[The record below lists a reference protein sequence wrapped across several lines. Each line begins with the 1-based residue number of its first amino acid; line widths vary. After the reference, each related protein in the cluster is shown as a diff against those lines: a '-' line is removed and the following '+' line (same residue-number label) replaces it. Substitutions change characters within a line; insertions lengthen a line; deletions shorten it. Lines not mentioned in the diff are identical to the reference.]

1 MTETFR
7 NLIAWQKAKTLA
19 TEIYRVTSEFPTTEQ
34 YGMTAQLRRATVSI
48 PSNIAEGKGRET
60 KRDFC
65 HFLVQARGSLYEIE
79 SQVEI
84 AKDLHYL
91 DQVAANK
98 LFSSCDEL
106 ARILNGLINSTK

>member
-1 MTETFR
+1 MTETFK
-7 NLIAWQKAKTLA
+7 NQKAKTLA
-19 TEIYRVTSEFPTTEQ
+19 TDIYRATTKFPTAEQ
-34 YGMTAQLRRATVSI
+34 YGMTAQLRRAAVSI
-48 PSNIAEGKGRET
+48 PSNIAEGKGRKT
-60 KRDFC
+60 KRDSC

-91 DQVAANK
+91 DDLAANK
-98 LFSSCDEL
+98 LFSSCDVL